1 MHLVI
6 ILLAVLTLFLY
17 LTLATRRDPEKRMLF
32 YLFVLIDLWLG
43 SVFLYLLI
51 SAVLDFN

>member
-6 ILLAVLTLFLY
+6 ILLALLTLFLY
-17 LTLATRRDPEKRMLF
+17 LTLAIRHDPDKRKIF
-32 YLFVLIDLWLG
+32 YLLVLIDLWLG
-43 SVFLYLLI
+43 SVFLYLLV

>member
-6 ILLAVLTLFLY
+6 ILLGLLTLFVY
-17 LTLATRRDPEKRMLF
+17 LTLSVRRDPEKRSIF
-32 YLFVLIDLWLG
+32 YLLVLIDLWLG
-43 SVFLYLLI
+43 SVFLYLLV